1 MDFENSKLFLF
12 LHSYHPKWHTRITP
26 KPVYVITSN
35 SHFFCESVQE
45 KQIEEKCTDETLWA
59 FTQVSSKRNIFS
71 SKFKI
76 QILSNNGL
84 DSFLLEIQITT

>member
-1 MDFENSKLFLF
+1 MYFENSKLFLF

-35 SHFFCESVQE
+35 SCVVVVFFFCVCESVQE

-59 FTQVSSKRNIFS
+59 FTQVF
-71 SKFKI
+71 
-76 QILSNNGL
+76 
-84 DSFLLEIQITT
+84 